1 MRDLVRLHGLDD
13 LVDLER
19 ARHVLVDEVEALARG
34 VEEIRGKGL
43 DLLRRVLGVELALR
57 RARSELVLQRDLDT
71 LLPLV
76 RVDGAVAIGVH
87 LRERLVEARRH
98 EQVLQVLIA
107 AVAEKLDNFF
117 VVLHG
122 IDDLSLIERSR
133 VVLVDHLE
141 DLSRRVQKF

>member
-34 VEEIRGKGL
+34 VEEIRGKGR
-43 DLLRRVLGVELALR
+43 DLLCRVLRVELALR

-98 EQVLQVLIA
+98 EQVLQVLVA
-107 AVAEKLDNFF
+107 AVAKEFYHLF
-117 VVLHG
+117 VILHG

>member
-1 MRDLVRLHGLDD
+1 MIRLHGLDD

-34 VEEIRGKGL
+34 VEEIRGKGR

-57 RARSELVLQRDLDT
+57 RARGELVLQRDLDA
-71 LLPLV
+71 LFPLV
-76 RVDGAVAIGVH
+76 GVDGAVAIGVH
-87 LRERLVEARRH
+87 LGERLVEARRH
-98 EQVLQVLIA
+98 EQVLQVLVA
-107 AVAEKLDNFF
+107 AVAEKFDDFF
-117 VVLHG
+117 VVLHC

>member
-57 RARSELVLQRDLDT
+57 RARGELVLQRDLDA

-76 RVDGAVAIGVH
+76 RVDGSVAIGIH
-87 LRERLVEARRH
+87 LRERLVEARRD
-98 EQVLQVLIA
+98 EQVLQVLVA
-107 AVAEKLDNFF
+107 AVAKELDHLF
-117 VVLHG
+117 VVLYG
-122 IDDLSLIERSR
+122 VDNLSFIERSR
-133 VVLVDHLE
+133 IVLVDHLKY
-141 DLSRRVQKF
+141 LSRRVQKF